1 MSAPKTKSKKPSHTC
16 ASLNKRI
23 ETLENQVADLLKLA
37 AGPITS
43 VPRSDKTI
51 QKPES
56 YNGEDIPLPDEGARL
71 QMTHTDK
78 LRSIDNAVRILAPTY
93 LDKETNRH
101 SLVNLKAICGFSVT
115 QEMQDEVYANIKH
128 EGGFVV
134 PVE

>member
-1 MSAPKTKSKKPSHTC
+1 MSAPKKAKKPSHTC

-23 ETLENQVADLLKLA
+23 ETLELQVVELLEKLA
-37 AGPITS
+37 GPVTS
-43 VPRSDKTI
+43 VPRTEKTI
-51 QKPES
+51 QKVES
-56 YNGEDIPLPDEGARL
+56 YNGEDIPLPDDATGL
-71 QMTHTDK
+71 QMTHADK

-101 SLVNLKAICGFSVT
+101 SLVNLKAICGFPVT

-134 PVE
+134 PA